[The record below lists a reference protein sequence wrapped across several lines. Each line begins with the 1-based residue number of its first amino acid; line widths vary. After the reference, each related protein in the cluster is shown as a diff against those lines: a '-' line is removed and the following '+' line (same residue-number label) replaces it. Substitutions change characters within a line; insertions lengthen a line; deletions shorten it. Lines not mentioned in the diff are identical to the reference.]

1 MTDKDYT
8 ELTDEDM
15 EQVSGG
21 MKIEYDEHG
30 NPVLDPNKMQDILRE
45 IFKVKRPQD

>member
-21 MKIEYDEHG
+21 MEIKYDEHVRPRIG
-30 NPVLDPNKMQDILRE
+30 SDKMQDILRE
-45 IFKVKRPQD
+45 IFRVKPPQD